1 MSERPEDLGAWAE
14 GLFAEA
20 KAYAER
26 TRDQLLLDASE
37 RAALVL
43 AAIIAGIVR
52 FVLALLLF
60 ALLLVAG
67 GLWLGDLLG
76 DRALGFA
83 AMAGVCALFWAFLAL
98 YWRLSGRERFM
109 LAVINAI
116 VHAR

>member
-1 MSERPEDLGAWAE
+1 MSERAEDLGAWAD

-20 KAYAER
+20 KAYATH

-37 RAALVL
+37 RAAMALAGLV
-43 AAIIAGIVR
+43 AGLVR

-67 GLWLGDLLG
+67 GLWVGDLLG

-83 AMAGVCALFWAFLAL
+83 AMAGACILCWMLLAL
-98 YWRLSGRERFM
+98 YWRISGRERFM
-109 LAVINAI
+109 LAVINALF
-116 VHAR
+116 HAR

>member
-1 MSERPEDLGAWAE
+1 MSEQSGDLGGWAE

-20 KAYAER
+20 KAYAGS
-26 TRDQLLLDASE
+26 TRDQVMLDVSE
-37 RAALVL
+37 RVALAL
-43 AAIIAGIVR
+43 AGLVAGLVR
-52 FVLALLLF
+52 FVLAVLLF

-67 GLWLGDLLG
+67 GLWLGDVLG

-83 AMAGVCALFWAFLAL
+83 ATAGACALCWVLLAL
-98 YWRLSGRERFM
+98 YWRITGRERFM